1 MAGMNRN
8 YDELEKK
15 IGYQFKDIN
24 LLITAL
30 THTSFANELKVN
42 KTDSYERLEFLGDAI
57 LEYIVSEYLFLKRK
71 STRRAGSQNS
81 GRVWYVNLPS
91 LRYLRVWAMGIMSV
105 SARGRN

>member
-30 THTSFANELKVN
+30 THTSFANEIPMKDWNFWVMQFWN
-42 KTDSYERLEFLGDAI
+42 IS
-57 LEYIVSEYLFLKRK
+57 
-71 STRRAGSQNS
+71 
-81 GRVWYVNLPS
+81 
-91 LRYLRVWAMGIMSV
+91 
-105 SARGRN
+105 

>member
-42 KTDSYERLEFLGDAI
+42 QADSYEILIFLGDA
-57 LEYIVSEYLFLKRK
+57 LLDSIVR
-71 STRRAGSQNS
+71 
-81 GRVWYVNLPS
+81 
-91 LRYLRVWAMGIMSV
+91 
-105 SARGRN
+105 